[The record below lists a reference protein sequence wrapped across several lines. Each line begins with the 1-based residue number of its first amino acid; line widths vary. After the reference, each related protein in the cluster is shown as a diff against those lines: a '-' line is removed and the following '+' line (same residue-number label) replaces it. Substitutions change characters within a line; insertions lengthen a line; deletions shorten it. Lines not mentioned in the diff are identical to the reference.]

1 MQGPR
6 GRGGSTAGDK
16 PMADV
21 DAVST
26 GLIISVLVALLVVG
40 SAVAAFLYRTRVP
53 RLVPGDDE
61 TYLIRNTEGRIQ
73 ALTAEMKIRPEDPRI
88 VQFQN
93 RKQLRFPVYDP
104 RFNALSHDRLVT
116 ETGAISLRIHTT
128 TPFPFTAVTND
139 GHTVTVTPS
148 VSFGVDPARVT
159 DLARLGDFGDQF
171 ERRIRSAFSGAIGRR
186 KDEQLRESH
195 HQIESEVTE
204 ELAGVE
210 AGTDA
215 LGVPLGITVFEAR
228 FSYRDGAALP
238 SEVVIASDPAP
249 ATDTPHTPADADGT
263 APASPQRVALAPATS
278 PGERAGRTSE
288 TPGAMQFLGTDL
300 DKLLDQF
307 RDRSPEQIATLLSL
321 MEMQTR
327 QNIVSM
333 LSKSGG
339 LVVFSARELGL
350 EGNPVLQERLS
361 AASKAD
367 EEQPETE

>member
-1 MQGPR
+1 
-6 GRGGSTAGDK
+6 
-16 PMADV
+16 MADV

-40 SAVAAFLYRTRVP
+40 SVVAAFLYRTRVP
-53 RLVPGDDE
+53 SLVPGDDE
-61 TYLIRNTEGRIQ
+61 TYLIRNTDGRIQ
-73 ALTAEMKIRPEDPRI
+73 ALTADMKIKPEDPRI

-116 ETGAISLRIHTT
+116 DSGAISLRIHTT
-128 TPFPFTAVTND
+128 TPFPFTAITND

-148 VSFGVDPARVT
+148 VSFGVAPARVT

-195 HQIESEVTE
+195 HKIESEVTE
-204 ELAGVE
+204 ELAGIE
-210 AGTDA
+210 TGTDA

-238 SEVVIASDPAP
+238 SEVVIAPDMG
-249 ATDTPHTPADADGT
+249 ATAAMPVTSADGADT
-263 APASPQRVALAPATS
+263 APDSPQRVALAASRGESPAH
-278 PGERAGRTSE
+278 TSE

-350 EGNPVLQERLS
+350 EGNPVLQDRLS
-361 AASKAD
+361 AASEVAD
-367 EEQPETE
+367 EQPETE

>member
-1 MQGPR
+1 
-6 GRGGSTAGDK
+6 
-16 PMADV
+16 MAEV
-21 DAVST
+21 DAAST
-26 GLIISVLVALLVVG
+26 GLIISVLVALVVVG
-40 SAVAAFLYRTRVP
+40 GAVAAFLYRSRVP
-53 RLVPGDDE
+53 VLVPGDDE
-61 TYLIRNTEGRIQ
+61 TYLIRSAEGRIL
-73 ALTAEMKIRPEDPRI
+73 ALTAEMKVRPEDPRI

-93 RKQLRFPVYDP
+93 RKQLRFPVFDP
-104 RFNALSHDRLVT
+104 RFNALTYDRLVT
-116 ETGAISLRIHTT
+116 DTGAISLRIHTT

-139 GHTVTVTPS
+139 GHTVTITPS

-195 HQIESEVTE
+195 HEIEQEVTQ

-215 LGVPLGITVFEAR
+215 LGVPLGISVFEAR
-228 FSYRDGAALP
+228 FSYRDGATLP
-238 SEVVIASDPAP
+238 SEVVIAPDPGAALSIAP
-249 ATDTPHTPADADGT
+249 GPTDA
-263 APASPQRVALAPATS
+263 ASPDTGAPQRVALAAAAT
-278 PGERAGRTSE
+278 PGTSAAHGSE

-350 EGNPVLQERLS
+350 EGNTALQERLNAVDS
-361 AASKAD
+361 AVG
-367 EEQPETE
+367 EQAETE

>member
-1 MQGPR
+1 
-6 GRGGSTAGDK
+6 
-16 PMADV
+16 MAEV

-26 GLIISVLVALLVVG
+26 GLIISVLVALFVVG
-40 SAVAAFLYRTRVP
+40 CAVAAFAYRTRVP
-53 RLVPGDDE
+53 SLVPGDDE
-61 TYLIRNTEGRIQ
+61 TYLIRSPEGRIQ
-73 ALTAEMKIRPEDPRI
+73 TLTADMKVRPEDPRI

-116 ETGAISLRIHTT
+116 DTGAISLRIHTT

-195 HQIESEVTE
+195 HQIETEVTE

-238 SEVVIASDPAP
+238 SEVVIASDPGSTA
-249 ATDTPHTPADADGT
+249 DTALSPADASDN
-263 APASPQRVALAPATS
+263 APASPQRVALAPAAKAS
-278 PGERAGRTSE
+278 ESAALGSE

-350 EGNPVLQERLS
+350 AGNPVLQERLS
-361 AASKAD
+361 ATPEAED
-367 EEQPETE
+367 QQPETE

>member
-1 MQGPR
+1 
-6 GRGGSTAGDK
+6 
-16 PMADV
+16 MAEV

-26 GLIISVLVALLVVG
+26 GLIISVLVALFVVG
-40 SAVAAFLYRTRVP
+40 CAVAAFVYRTRVP
-53 RLVPGDDE
+53 SLVPGDDE
-61 TYLIRNTEGRIQ
+61 TYLIRSPEGRIQ
-73 ALTAEMKIRPEDPRI
+73 TLTADMKVRPEDPRI

-93 RKQLRFPVYDP
+93 RKQLRFPVYNP
-104 RFNALSHDRLVT
+104 HFNALSHDRLVT
-116 ETGAISLRIHTT
+116 DTGAISLRIHTT

-186 KDEQLRESH
+186 KDEQLRDSH
-195 HQIESEVTE
+195 HQIETEVTD

-210 AGTDA
+210 AGTEA

-238 SEVVIASDPAP
+238 SEVVIASDPDSTTGTPLSPTDAAGN
-249 ATDTPHTPADADGT
+249 AT
-263 APASPQRVALAPATS
+263 ASPQRVALAPAAS
-278 PGERAGRTSE
+278 PSESAALGSE

-350 EGNPVLQERLS
+350 AGNPVLQERLS
-361 AASKAD
+361 AAPEAED
-367 EEQPETE
+367 QQPETE

>member
-1 MQGPR
+1 
-6 GRGGSTAGDK
+6 
-16 PMADV
+16 MAEV

-26 GLIISVLVALLVVG
+26 GLIISVLVALLVVAL
-40 SAVAAFLYRTRVP
+40 AVAAFLYRTRVP
-53 RLVPGDDE
+53 SLVPGDDE
-61 TYLIRNTEGRIQ
+61 TYLIRSPEGRIQ
-73 ALTAEMKIRPEDPRI
+73 ALTADMKVQPEDPRI

-116 ETGAISLRIHTT
+116 DSGAISLRIHTT

-148 VSFGVDPARVT
+148 VSFAVDPARVT

-210 AGTDA
+210 TGTDA

-238 SEVVIASDPAP
+238 SEVVIAPDTG
-249 ATDTPHTPADADGT
+249 ATAAMPVTSADGADT
-263 APASPQRVALAPATS
+263 APDSPQRVALAPAASRGES
-278 PGERAGRTSE
+278 PAHTSE

-350 EGNPVLQERLS
+350 KGNPVLQERLS
-361 AASKAD
+361 AASNAAD
-367 EEQPETE
+367 EQPETE